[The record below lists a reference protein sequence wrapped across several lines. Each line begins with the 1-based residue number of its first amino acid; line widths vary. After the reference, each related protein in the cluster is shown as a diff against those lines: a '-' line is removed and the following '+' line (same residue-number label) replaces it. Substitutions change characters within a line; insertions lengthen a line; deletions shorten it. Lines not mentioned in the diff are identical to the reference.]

1 MLKRAR
7 GRLSR
12 GTTKVT
18 EHSTIEFRGKTLFD
32 GTFVDERD
40 ARFRF
45 PEYSQ
50 ILNLLRI
57 LNSHSPNI
65 R

>member
-1 MLKRAR
+1 M
-7 GRLSR
+7 
-12 GTTKVT
+12 KVT
-18 EHSTIEFRGKTLFD
+18 EYSTIGFRGKTLVD

-40 ARFRF
+40 AQFRF

-50 ILNLLRI
+50 ILNLMLI
-57 LNSHSPNI
+57 LNSHPPDI

>member
-1 MLKRAR
+1 MLKRAK
-7 GRLSR
+7 GRLS
-12 GTTKVT
+12 K
-18 EHSTIEFRGKTLFD
+18 STMKATDYSTMEFRGKALVD

-45 PEYSQ
+45 PEDSQ
-50 ILNLLRI
+50 RLTLMQIP
-57 LNSHSPNI
+57 NSHSPDI

>member
-1 MLKRAR
+1 M
-7 GRLSR
+7 
-12 GTTKVT
+12 KVT
-18 EHSTIEFRGKTLFD
+18 EYSTIEFRGKTLFD

-40 ARFRF
+40 ARLKF

-50 ILNLLRI
+50 ILTLMRI
-57 LNSHSPNI
+57 LNSHSPDI